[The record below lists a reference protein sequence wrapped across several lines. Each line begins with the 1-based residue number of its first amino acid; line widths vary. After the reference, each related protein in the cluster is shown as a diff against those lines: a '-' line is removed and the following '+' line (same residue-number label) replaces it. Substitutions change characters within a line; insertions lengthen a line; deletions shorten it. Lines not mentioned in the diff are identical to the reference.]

1 VGALGRERPPSRQSG
16 LSISSAIA
24 GRDTRER
31 RTSSG
36 QSLALVRIL
45 RYRPASVERMDIP
58 MTMTNHTI
66 LAEAA
71 AVATVS
77 PWAWKPANG
86 DRFGH
91 VQALVGRCVR

>member
-1 VGALGRERPPSRQSG
+1 
-16 LSISSAIA
+16 
-24 GRDTRER
+24 
-31 RTSSG
+31 
-36 QSLALVRIL
+36 
-45 RYRPASVERMDIP
+45 MDMQ

-66 LAEAA
+66 LAEAT
-71 AVATVS
+71 AVVTVS